1 MLTLPTKTLRT
12 ATCYHCRAPFRASTH
27 AITLTCPHCYKRLSL
42 EDLII
47 HGLHKAKAVET
58 AGMLLIERKGW
69 LRSPVIRIGD
79 RVQCEGRIEGDIIAD
94 GPVTFGPRAYFSGD
108 LVAPA
113 LHVAPGATITGG
125 NFRITSHA
133 PHEAVP

>member
-1 MLTLPTKTLRT
+1 MARVQLEAVRKIYVESGREQVAVHDVSLEVADGEFVVLVGPSGCGKSTTLRMI
-12 ATCYHCRAPFRASTH
+12 AG
-27 AITLTCPHCYKRLSL
+27 L
-42 EDLII
+42 EDIS
-47 HGLHKAKAVET
+47 
-58 AGMLLIERKGW
+58 AGT
-69 LRSPVIRIGD
+69 IRIGD